1 VISPSERMD
10 PVDVTWWRMD
20 RPANL
25 MVIVGVL
32 MLAGPVDSARLERTL
47 AKRMLAFRRF
57 RQRVETSGGATWW
70 CDDPHFNIAHHIKR
84 ARLLGRGVKA
94 DLERF
99 VADLASQPL
108 DPAHPLWQFH
118 IVEDYVGGAA
128 VVARIHH
135 AIADG
140 IALIGVALS
149 LTDERPDA
157 APTPPKRERPAKIHD
172 PSLGFPLQT
181 IVGLASGVAEMVGT
195 GLNIS
200 AEALQTALGLAT
212 HPAQAAETLREG
224 TGVAAELAY
233 LLLMPNDSP
242 TRFKG
247 KPSGDKRVAWTDPI
261 SFPEVKAVSHALGC
275 SVNDMLVAVVAGALN
290 GYLRDH
296 GDPIDGVEVRALV
309 PIDLRK
315 PGCEAELG
323 NRFGVLALELPVG
336 LGSPLARLRE
346 VHRRMEALKQ
356 SKEPAVT
363 LGLLAALGNA
373 PQAVQ
378 DRVFDLLLSR
388 ASAVITNVPGP
399 QMPLYLA
406 GSELKQFMFW
416 VPRPHDIG
424 MGVSILSFNGQVQFG
439 LITDA
444 ALVPDPHSIVARF
457 KPEFEQLLYY
467 ALLEPWDNLTAESG
481 ELVARKVPGTIRM
494 TRARKHRGAKPTSK
508 HGGAAP

>member
-1 VISPSERMD
+1 MSPSERMD

-20 RPANL
+20 RPTNL
-25 MVIVGVL
+25 MIIVGVL
-32 MLAGPVDSARLERTL
+32 MLAGPVDIARLERTL
-47 AKRMLAFRRF
+47 ADRLLALPRF
-57 RQRVETSGGATWW
+57 SQRVEAGTTGVWW
-70 CDDPHFNIAHHIKR
+70 CEDPHFDIAHHIKR
-84 ARLLGRGVKA
+84 ARLPGRGDKA

-99 VADLASQPL
+99 VADLCSQPL
-108 DPAHPLWQFH
+108 DPSHPLWQFH
-118 IVEDYVGGAA
+118 IVEDYAGGAA

-135 AIADG
+135 AIGDG

-149 LTDERPDA
+149 LTDQQPDA
-157 APTPPKRERPAKIHD
+157 PWSPPKSQRPAASHD
-172 PSLGFPLQT
+172 RSLNSPLQA
-181 IVGLASGVAEMVGT
+181 IVGFATGVAQMAGT
-195 GLNIS
+195 GLNMS
-200 AEALQTALGLAT
+200 TEALQSALGLAT

-224 TGVAAELAY
+224 TGMAAELAY
-233 LLLMPNDSP
+233 LLLMPNDSQ

-261 SFPEVKAVSHALGC
+261 PLPEVKAVSHVLGC
-275 SVNDMLVAVVAGALN
+275 SVNDMLLAAVTGALN
-290 GYLRDH
+290 GYLREQ
-296 GDPIDGVEVRALV
+296 GDPTEGVEVRALV
-309 PIDLRK
+309 PIDLRN
-315 PGCEAELG
+315 PQSDPELG

-336 LGSPLARLRE
+336 LDSPLARVQE

-399 QMPLYLA
+399 QQPLYLA
-406 GSELKQFMFW
+406 GSELTQLMFW

-439 LITDA
+439 LVTDA
-444 ALVPDPHSIVARF
+444 AMVPDPQAIVDRF
-457 KPEFEQLLYY
+457 RPAFEQLLYFV
-467 ALLEPWDNLTAESG
+467 LLEPWQPVENKAVDPQRPKRPKRRPS
-481 ELVARKVPGTIRM
+481 
-494 TRARKHRGAKPTSK
+494 AKPTVTR
-508 HGGAAP
+508 GIPAPDAQ